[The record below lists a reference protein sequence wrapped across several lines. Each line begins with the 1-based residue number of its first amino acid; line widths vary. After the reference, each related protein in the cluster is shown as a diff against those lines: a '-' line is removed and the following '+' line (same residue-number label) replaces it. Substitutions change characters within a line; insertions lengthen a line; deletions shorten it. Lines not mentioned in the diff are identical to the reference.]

1 MATTPDKLFKYCS
14 TDAALQILES
24 RTLRWSS
31 PIIFG
36 DPLELDNNAQVNFD
50 RDALLQSTIKLASA
64 MIFAADKPRGDTPL
78 INAIRRWRE
87 EERFTDPDEAETVLQ
102 ELLSK
107 MVDQS
112 MLNIA
117 NLQQTWQD
125 YNRTLRICCFCARPD
140 NIVAW
145 DRFGDN
151 HRGVCF
157 RFDTSNDA
165 IAKHPQPVVYK
176 NERPELAKLREQID
190 AILYNVPQKALPDF
204 NALLSAKPLI
214 RKPEQEWRC
223 FRTSSNPESNDPQS
237 WVDAVTFNSTEL
249 SAVCF
254 GISTPL
260 KEKTAILK
268 LLQSNYPSARYYQAN
283 LASGRYELEIQKA

>member
-36 DPLELDNNAQVNFD
+36 DPLELDSNAQVNFD

-87 EERFTDPDEAETVLQ
+87 EERFTNPEEAEIVLQ

-112 MLNIA
+112 MLNVA
-117 NLQQTWQD
+117 KLQQTWQD
-125 YNRTLRICCFCARPD
+125 YNRKLRVCCFCARPD

-165 IAKHPQPVVYK
+165 MAKNPRPIFYK

-190 AILYNVPQKALPDF
+190 AILFNVPLNVIPDF
-204 NALLSAKPLI
+204 ENLLSVKPLT

-223 FRTSSNPESNDPQS
+223 FRHSDTLGGNDPRS
-237 WVDAVTFNSTEL
+237 WVDAIAFNNTEL
-249 SAVCF
+249 SAACF

-260 KEKTAILK
+260 NEKKAILK
-268 LLQSNYPSARYYQAN
+268 ILQSNYPSARSYQAN